1 MAKKENMVLH
11 VLTLTAASV
20 LATLAV
26 REIDKYLAKQQGQQ
40 A

>member
-1 MAKKENMVLH
+1 MSKNENLVLH
-11 VLTLTAASV
+11 ILTLTAASV
-20 LATLAV
+20 LATLAT